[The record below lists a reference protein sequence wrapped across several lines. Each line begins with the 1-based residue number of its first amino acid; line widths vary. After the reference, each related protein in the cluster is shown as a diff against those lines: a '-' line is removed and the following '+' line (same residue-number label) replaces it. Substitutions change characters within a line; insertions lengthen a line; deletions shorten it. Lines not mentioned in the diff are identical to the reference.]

1 MMRPRTV
8 VPIGVALSVL
18 ALGVAA
24 YFHPAEQAEVQAAA
38 PVDADVRAA
47 PPASAPAPDAPA
59 ASPVDAEAPAAAPV
73 EPPARRHLLERI
85 GDAAIAQIYADGFEA
100 LDLREKVLIWHL
112 YNAAIAGR
120 DIFYDQRYEHNL
132 EMREVL
138 EEILV
143 HGAAVDP
150 DALEAIHRYA
160 KLFWIN
166 TGPYNN
172 LTARKFVLDLDPA
185 AFRAAAE
192 AAAAAGARF
201 PAADGETLDALLTRL
216 EPLFF
221 DETVDPI
228 LTNKTPA
235 DGGDILLSS
244 ANNLY
249 DGVSMADL
257 ENFEERYPL
266 NSRLVKRDGRLEEEV
281 YRIDG
286 GGRYAEQLEEVVR
299 HLEAAIPFATEPMA
313 AALEALVRWNR
324 TGEPADRRAYD
335 IAWVA
340 DRASPV
346 DTINGFTEVYMDA
359 RGAKG
364 AWEALVYYV
373 NREKTEAIRTLA
385 EHAQWFEDHMPWDPS
400 YRKEGVRGI
409 TANAI
414 EVVVEIGDSGPITP
428 IGINLPN
435 DQTVREEYGSK
446 SISLSNVI
454 EAYDLSQPPAY
465 LAEFT
470 WDEAEHARAE
480 QWGSLAGDLT
490 VNMHEVIGH
499 ASGQLAER
507 LGGNAQPFLREQYS
521 ALEEARADLVAL
533 YFIADPKLAEIGIVD
548 AADQADIVLAE
559 YESYARNA
567 ILQLRRVREG
577 DQLEQDHMRNRQM
590 VVHWLIDNTE
600 AVEVRRRDGRTYN
613 VVTDAQ
619 AFRAGVGRLLAEV
632 QRIKSEGDYD
642 AARALFESYG
652 IRFDPA
658 LRDEVVERV
667 AEVDLPSYTGFVM
680 PKLEPVTGPDGSI
693 TDVLISYPQ
702 DFTRQMLEYSGKRLP
717 AGGADRTTDQAGAG
731 PHLLVELFT
740 ADGDAALA
748 RYREQRAAPL
758 LAAGGAAGA
767 SVFVLRQQQEPSTP
781 LPAPFHA
788 GIYPLESGA
797 PAPAPPAPIDGVR
810 IVGSATY
817 GRIGVYGEPAPPG
830 QARESAMLVFSHPT
844 DLGHDAEY
852 NAWYTDNHMI
862 DVARSPHYRASTRYA
877 PRHQLA
883 GAPLT
888 YLCLY
893 EVEAPYSTELHEGLM
908 HWLTETPDDFR
919 QPQPRTPAGEEVLT
933 LDLWG
938 YFERLWSVTD

>member
-1 MMRPRTV
+1 MTRPRTV
-8 VPIGVALSVL
+8 VPVFVTLSLL
-18 ALGVAA
+18 ALAAAA
-24 YFHPAEQAEVQAAA
+24 YLHPAEPPPALAASAAA
-38 PVDADVRAA
+38 PLPPAGPDVEA
-47 PPASAPAPDAPA
+47 PPATAP
-59 ASPVDAEAPAAAPV
+59 DAEAPPAADV
-73 EPPARRHLLERI
+73 ETPPRRHLLERI
-85 GDAAIAQIYADGFEA
+85 GEAAVAQIYADGFEA

-112 YNAAIAGR
+112 YNAALAGR

-138 EEILV
+138 EEILI
-143 HGAAVDP
+143 HGAAVDG
-150 DALEAIHRYA
+150 DALAAIHRYT

-172 LTARKFVLDLDPA
+172 LTARKFVLELDPA
-185 AFRAAAE
+185 AFRAAAA

-201 PAADGETLDALLTRL
+201 PTADGETLEALLARL

-221 DETVDPI
+221 DATIDPI

-257 ENFEERYPL
+257 EGFEERYAL
-266 NSRLVKRDGRLEEEV
+266 NSRLVKRDGGLEEEV
-281 YRIDG
+281 YRIADD
-286 GGRYAEQLEEVVR
+286 GRYAEDLTEVVR

-313 AALEALVRWNR
+313 AALEALVQWYR
-324 TGEPADRRAYD
+324 TGEPGDRRAYD

-340 DRASPV
+340 DQASPV

-359 RGAKG
+359 RGVKG

-385 EHAQWFEDHMPWDPS
+385 EHAQWFEDHMPWDPQ
-400 YRKEGVRGI
+400 YRKAGVRGI

-414 EVVVEIGDSGPITP
+414 DVVIEIGDAGPISP

-454 EAYDLSQPPAY
+454 AAYDLSQPAAY
-465 LAEFT
+465 RAEFT
-470 WDEAEHARAE
+470 WDEAETARAE

-499 ASGQLAER
+499 ASGQLAEH

-533 YFIADPKLAEIGIVD
+533 YFIADPRLAEIGIVD
-548 AADQADIVLAE
+548 AADQPDIALAE
-559 YESYARNA
+559 YEAYARNA

-590 VVHWLIDNTE
+590 VVHWLIDNTD
-600 AVEVRRRDGRTYN
+600 AVEVRRRDGRTYH

-619 AFRAGVGRLLAEV
+619 AFRDGVGRLLAEV

-658 LRDEVVERV
+658 LRDEVLERV
-667 AEVDLPSYTGFVM
+667 AAVDLPSYTGFVM
-680 PKLEPVTGPDGSI
+680 PRLEPVTGADGSI
-693 TDVLISYPQ
+693 TDVRISYPQ
-702 DFTRQMLEYSGKRLP
+702 DLTRQMLEYSGKTLP
-717 AGGADRTTDQAGAG
+717 AAGADPAADRAAAG

-740 ADGDAALA
+740 ADGEAALA
-748 RYREQRAAPL
+748 RYREQRTAPL
-758 LAAGGAAGA
+758 LAAGGATGA
-767 SVFVLRQQQEPSTP
+767 SVFELRQQQEPAVPLRTP
-781 LPAPFHA
+781 FYA
-788 GIYPLESGA
+788 GLYPLEGGTSA
-797 PAPAPPAPIDGVR
+797 TDPPAPIEGVTV
-810 IVGSATY
+810 VGSATY
-817 GRIGVYGEPAPPG
+817 SRIGVYGEPAPPG
-830 QARESAMLVFSHPT
+830 QARESTMLVFSHPT

-862 DVARSPHYRASTRYA
+862 DVARSPHFRASTRYA
-877 PRHQLA
+877 PQRQLA
-883 GAPLT
+883 GAPLS
-888 YLCLY
+888 YLCVY
-893 EVEAPYSTELHEGLM
+893 EVEAPYSPELHEGLM

-938 YFERLWSVTD
+938 YFERLWSMTD

>member
-8 VPIGVALSVL
+8 VPVGVALSVL

-38 PVDADVRAA
+38 AVDTDVRAA
-47 PPASAPAPDAPA
+47 PAVDPDAPA
-59 ASPVDAEAPAAAPV
+59 ASPVDADAPAAAPV
-73 EPPARRHLLERI
+73 DPPARRHLLERI
-85 GDAAIAQIYADGFEA
+85 DDAAIAQIYADGFEA
-100 LDLREKVLIWHL
+100 LELREKVLIWHL
-112 YNAAIAGR
+112 YNAALAGR

-132 EMREVL
+132 EMRAVL

-143 HGAAVDP
+143 HGEAVDA
-150 DALEAIHRYA
+150 DALEAIHRYT

-185 AFRAAAE
+185 AFRAAAG
-192 AAAAAGARF
+192 AAAAAGAQF
-201 PAADGETLDALLTRL
+201 PTADGETLDALLTRL

-257 ENFEERYPL
+257 EGFEERYPL

-281 YRIDG
+281 YRIAGD
-286 GGRYAEQLEEVVR
+286 GRYADDLREVVR
-299 HLEAAIPFATEPMA
+299 HLEAAIPFATEPMG
-313 AALEALVRWNR
+313 AALEALVQWYRS
-324 TGEPADRRAYD
+324 GEPVDRRAYD

-340 DRASPV
+340 DQASPV

-385 EHAQWFEDHMPWDPS
+385 EHAQWFEDHMPWDPG
-400 YRKEGVRGI
+400 YRKEGVTGI

-414 EVVVEIGDSGPITP
+414 DVVVEIGDSGPITP

-435 DQTVREEYGSK
+435 DQTVREQYGSK
-446 SISLSNVI
+446 SISLSNVV
-454 EAYDLSQPPAY
+454 EAYDLSRPPAY

-470 WDEAEHARAE
+470 WDEAELARAE

-619 AFRAGVGRLLAEV
+619 AFREGVGRLLAEV

-652 IRFDPA
+652 IRFDPV

-667 AEVDLPSYTGFVM
+667 AGVDLPSYTGFVM

-702 DFTRQMLEYSGKRLP
+702 DFTQQMLEYAGKSLP
-717 AGGADRTTDQAGAG
+717 AGGADRTTDRAGAG

-740 ADGDAALA
+740 ADGEAALA

-758 LAAGGAAGA
+758 LAGGAAGA
-767 SVFVLRQQQEPSTP
+767 SVFELRQQQEPPTP
-781 LPAPFHA
+781 LRAPFYA
-788 GIYPLESGA
+788 GVYPLEGGA
-797 PAPAPPAPIDGVR
+797 PVPAAPAPIDGVQV
-810 IVGSATY
+810 VGSATY

-830 QARESAMLVFSHPT
+830 QARESVDARLLAPDRPRLRRRVQRLVH
-844 DLGHDAEY
+844 
-852 NAWYTDNHMI
+852 
-862 DVARSPHYRASTRYA
+862 
-877 PRHQLA
+877 
-883 GAPLT
+883 
-888 YLCLY
+888 
-893 EVEAPYSTELHEGLM
+893 
-908 HWLTETPDDFR
+908 R
-919 QPQPRTPAGEEVLT
+919 QPHDRRGALTALPRLDALRAATPVGRRAPQLPVPVRGGGPLLVRAARGPDALAEGHAPT
-933 LDLWG
+933 TSASPSPRRRPARTCSRSICG
-938 YFERLWSVTD
+938 ATSSGCGP